1 MNCEPIS
8 AGFGLQVREI
18 QLDQPMGADQQA
30 YLRQAFEEY
39 GLLLF
44 EGQSL
49 SAHQQVNIANIFGK
63 VDPEHG
69 GAVGHPENPQ
79 VEVLHNDSER
89 PAYTDV
95 WHSDSTWKKQPP
107 RGAVLYCVA
116 PPPVGGNTIW
126 ACVGTAFDGLSDGLK
141 KYVGALNAIHA
152 LGYSPGFRRRF
163 SREEDAASI
172 AALLSGHPPVEHP
185 VVLSHP
191 VTGRKLLFVN
201 EAYTSHIVEIGRT
214 ESDELL
220 RLLVRH
226 VQRPEYQINF
236 RWRQGSV
243 AIWDNLRTQHYAV
256 NNYAPHTRI
265 MHRVAIQAQPVAQ
278 AGHGASPHNR

>member
-1 MNCEPIS
+1 MKCEPIS
-8 AGFGLQVREI
+8 AGFGLQVKDV
-18 QLDQPMGADQQA
+18 QLDQPMGLD
-30 YLRQAFEEY
+30 RQAELLQALEEY

-44 EGQSL
+44 EEQSL
-49 SAHQQVNIANIFGK
+49 SAHEQVNIANIFGK

-69 GAVGHPENPQ
+69 GAIGHPENPQ
-79 VEVLHNDSER
+79 V
-89 PAYTDV
+89 
-95 WHSDSTWKKQPP
+95 
-107 RGAVLYCVA
+107 AVLYCVA

-126 ACVGTAFDGLSDGLK
+126 ACAGAAFDGLSDGLK
-141 KYVGALNAIHA
+141 TYVGALSAIHA

-163 SREEDAASI
+163 SRAEDAANM

-191 VTGRKLLFVN
+191 GTGRKLLFVN
-201 EAYTSHIVEIGRT
+201 EAYTSHIVGIGRT

-226 VQRPEYQINF
+226 IQRPEYQINF
-236 RWRQGSV
+236 RWRKGSV

-256 NNYAPHTRI
+256 NNYAPHTRV
-265 MHRVAIQAQPVAQ
+265 MHRVAIQAR
-278 AGHGASPHNR
+278 GDCERSFSP